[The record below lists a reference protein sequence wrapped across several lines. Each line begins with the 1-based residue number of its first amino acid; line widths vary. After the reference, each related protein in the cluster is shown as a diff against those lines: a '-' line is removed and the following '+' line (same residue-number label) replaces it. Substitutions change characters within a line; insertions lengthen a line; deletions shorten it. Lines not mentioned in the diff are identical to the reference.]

1 MVYRMLALNIDGT
14 LLRSNGRLNQVT
26 REAIEFVQKKGV
38 YVSLVTNR
46 HFQSARKLA
55 RALKLE
61 TFLVTHSGAF
71 IAEKIDEPLFERRLG
86 ETLTYSLVQVLENYE
101 CHIRIIHERYSIGNR
116 VKVTPHMT
124 GSAVIQSSEPLFY
137 PNQYVESL
145 GDALRDEPID
155 APKLEVLFQSKREKQ
170 AAAVFLKETFNEVT
184 ISDRNALR
192 FDLTAKGVTKAT
204 GLELLC
210 SHLQI
215 PMSEVVAIGDSSDD
229 RDMIANAG
237 LGVAMGQAPFEVKQA
252 ADWITRSNED
262 SGVAYMIKEHFRKQ
276 YRLGYLDKIKLDR

>member
-14 LLRSNGRLNQVT
+14 LLRSNGRLHQAT
-26 REAIEFVQKKGV
+26 KEAIDFVQNKGV
-38 YVSLVTNR
+38 YVTLVTNR

-55 RALKLE
+55 RALKIE
-61 TFLVTHSGAF
+61 SALVTHSGAF

-86 ETLTYSLVQVLENYE
+86 EKLTFNLVQILENYE

-124 GSAVIQSSEPLFY
+124 GSTVIQSSEPLFY

-155 APKLEVLFQSKREKQ
+155 APKMEVLFQNKREKE
-170 AAAVFLKETFNEVT
+170 AAILFLNETFSEIT
-184 ISDRNALR
+184 ITDRNPLR
-192 FDLTAKGVTKAT
+192 FDLTAKGVSKAS
-204 GLELLC
+204 GLSLLC
-210 SHLQI
+210 RNLEIS
-215 PMSEVVAIGDSSDD
+215 MSEVVAIGDSADD
-229 RDMIANAG
+229 RELIANAG
-237 LGVAMGQAPFEVKQA
+237 LGVAMGQAPFEVKKA
-252 ADWITRSNED
+252 ADWITRSNEE

-276 YRLGYLDKIKLDR
+276 YRLGFVEKIKLNR

>member
-1 MVYRMLALNIDGT
+1 MLALNIDGT
-14 LLRSNGRLNQVT
+14 LLRSNGRLHQAT

-61 TFLVTHSGAF
+61 SFLVTHSGAF

-124 GSAVIQSSEPLFY
+124 GSTVIQSSEPLFY

-155 APKLEVLFQSKREKQ
+155 APKLEVLFQSKREKE
-170 AAAVFLKETFNEVT
+170 AAAAFLNETFNEVT

-192 FDLTAKGVTKAT
+192 FDLMAKGVTKAT

-210 SHLQI
+210 SHLKI

-252 ADWITRSNED
+252 ADWVTRSNED

-276 YRLGYLDKIKLDR
+276 YRLGYLDKIKLDQ